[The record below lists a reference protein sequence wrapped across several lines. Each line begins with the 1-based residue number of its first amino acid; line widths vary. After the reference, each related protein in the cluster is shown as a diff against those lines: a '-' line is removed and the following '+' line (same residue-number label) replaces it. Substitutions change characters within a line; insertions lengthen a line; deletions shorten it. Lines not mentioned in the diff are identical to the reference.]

1 MDIFVAVKV
10 KANILHH
17 DFNPCGGGERVSFA
31 TMQAISEMGI
41 DFDITTYSEPD
52 LSRLVNTYGKGPTS
66 AINNAKRVNVVN
78 SFSNQKISGNAGE
91 GEQEYDIYINTHP
104 DLFPYYQNHFSKYN
118 AITYCHFPMARHYI
132 ESKNQEYIRR
142 DLRIKDQDQDQ
153 EGKILS
159 KYDSN
164 LQGKNGRNKYF
175 KMVEHSYM
183 ELMTH
188 STIITNSEFSRSSIF
203 EFFNGGTKEVHVI
216 RPPVDVEL
224 FRDTNIFS
232 SHEREDII
240 LVVSRIN
247 KRKEIENAI
256 KLAKLLKQHNIGDGM
271 RIIGNIDYANDLDY
285 FLSLHK
291 MVKDFELDDF
301 VTIETNLGFNSL
313 VSAMRKAKTYF
324 HPMVGEHFGMS
335 IVESMSAGLVP
346 IVPDIGGP
354 TEYVPKKYHF
364 KTLEE
369 AADKIFYSFHI
380 SNAER
385 IEISNL
391 VNDFSISSYI
401 KRFQRI
407 VNDLLT

>member
-1 MDIFVAVKV
+1 LAVKV

-41 DFDITTYSEPD
+41 DFDITTYSEPN

-66 AINNAKRVNVVN
+66 AIKNAKGVNVVG
-78 SFSNQKISGNAGE
+78 SFSNQEINSNAGE
-91 GEQEYDIYINTHP
+91 GEKYDIYINTHP
-104 DLFPYYQNHFSKYN
+104 DLFPYYQNHFSKDN
-118 AITYCHFPMARHYI
+118 SITYCHFPMAKHYI

-153 EGKILS
+153 DQDQEGKILS

-164 LQGKNGRNKYF
+164 LEGKNGKDKYF
-175 KMVEHSYM
+175 RMVEHSYM

-224 FRDTNIFS
+224 FRSSVLFS
-232 SHEREDII
+232 SHKREDII

-271 RIIGNIDYANDLDY
+271 RIIGNIDYAHDSDY

-291 MVKDFELDDF
+291 MVKDFDLDEY
-301 VTIETNLGFNSL
+301 VTIETNLSFNNL
-313 VSAMRKAKTYF
+313 ISAMRKAKTYF

-369 AADKIFYSFHI
+369 AADKIFYSFCI

-385 IEISNL
+385 IEISNF
-391 VNDFSISSYI
+391 VNNFSISSYI
-401 KRFQRI
+401 KGFQKI

>member
-1 MDIFVAVKV
+1 LWQV

-41 DFDITTYSEPD
+41 DFDITTYSEPN

-66 AINNAKRVNVVN
+66 AIKNAKGVNVVG
-78 SFSNQKISGNAGE
+78 SFSNQEINSNAGE
-91 GEQEYDIYINTHP
+91 GEKYDIYINTHP
-104 DLFPYYQNHFSKYN
+104 DLFPYYQNHFSKDN
-118 AITYCHFPMARHYI
+118 SITYCHFPMAKHYI
-132 ESKNQEYIRR
+132 ETKNQEYIRR
-142 DLRIKDQDQDQ
+142 DLRIKYQDQDQ

-164 LQGKNGRNKYF
+164 LEGKNGKDKYF
-175 KMVEHSYM
+175 RMVEHAYM

-224 FRDTNIFS
+224 FRSSVLFS

-271 RIIGNIDYANDLDY
+271 RIIGNIDHAHDSDY

-291 MVKDFELDDF
+291 MVKDFDLDEY
-301 VTIETNLGFNSL
+301 VTIETNLSFNNL
-313 VSAMRKAKTYF
+313 ISAMRKAKTYF

-369 AADKIFYSFHI
+369 AADKIYYSFCI

-385 IEISNL
+385 IEISNF
-391 VNDFSISSYI
+391 VNNFSISSYI
-401 KRFQRI
+401 KGFQKI

>member
-1 MDIFVAVKV
+1 LAVKV

-41 DFDITTYSEPD
+41 DFDITTYSEPN

-66 AINNAKRVNVVN
+66 AIKNAKGVNVVG
-78 SFSNQKISGNAGE
+78 SFSNQEINSNAG
-91 GEQEYDIYINTHP
+91 GEKYDIYINTHP
-104 DLFPYYQNHFSKYN
+104 DLFPYYQNHFSKDN
-118 AITYCHFPMARHYI
+118 SITYCHFPMAKHYI

-153 EGKILS
+153 DQDQEGKILS

-164 LQGKNGRNKYF
+164 LEGKNGKDKYF
-175 KMVEHSYM
+175 RMVEHSYM

-224 FRDTNIFS
+224 FRSSVLFS
-232 SHEREDII
+232 SHKREDII

-271 RIIGNIDYANDLDY
+271 RIIGNIDYAHDSDY

-291 MVKDFELDDF
+291 MVKDFDLDEY
-301 VTIETNLGFNSL
+301 VTIETNLSFNNL
-313 VSAMRKAKTYF
+313 ISAMRKAKTYF

-354 TEYVPKKYHF
+354 TEYVPKKFHF

-369 AADKIFYSFHI
+369 AADKIFYSFCI

-385 IEISNL
+385 IEISNF
-391 VNDFSISSYI
+391 VNNFSISSYI
-401 KRFQRI
+401 KGFQKI